1 MSKITEPGMS
11 KIAEPGMTEI
21 RVTTLDNGLRV
32 MTDPM
37 QTVESVSLGL
47 WVDAGT
53 RHEPAEINGISHLL
67 EHMAFKGTERRSA
80 RDIAEEMDNV
90 GGHLNAYTARDHTA
104 YYAKV
109 LKEDSALA
117 LDILADILQNSTLD
131 ADELARE
138 QAVVVQEINQSI
150 DTPDD
155 IIFDHFQA
163 TAFPDQ
169 PLGRPV
175 LGTEDLVRAMSRDTV
190 KGYLNSHYAASRMV
204 LSAAGCV
211 DHDSLV
217 AAAEQAFA
225 GLAAHAPASLE
236 PARYVGGEYREERD
250 IEQVN
255 LVLGYG
261 GVAYD
266 DPDYYAASVLSTLLG
281 GGMSSRLFQE
291 IREKRGLVYSIYSFA
306 SSYADGGLFGIY
318 AGTGEDEVEELVPV
332 LCDEVV
338 KVCGGIADDEV
349 RRARAQLKASI
360 LMSLESTSSRC
371 EQLARQ
377 VLVYGRPISTQ
388 EVVDRIEAIDSS
400 QIAAVARR
408 LFAQVPT
415 IAAIGPLGK
424 LESHDS
430 MVARLKL

>member
-1 MSKITEPGMS
+1 MD
-11 KIAEPGMTEI
+11 I
-21 RVTTLDNGLRV
+21 RETVLPSGLRV
-32 MTDPM
+32 VTDPM
-37 QTVESVSLGL
+37 ATVESASLGV

-53 RHEPAEINGISHLL
+53 RHEPAEVNGISHLL

-80 RDIAEEMDNV
+80 RDIAEEMDAV

-109 LKEDSALA
+109 LKEDTGLA
-117 LDILADILQNSTLD
+117 LDIVADILQHSTLD
-131 ADELARE
+131 AEELARE
-138 QAVVVQEINQSI
+138 QDVVVQEIGQAN

-163 TAFPDQ
+163 TAYPGQ

-175 LGTEDLVRAMSRDTV
+175 LGTEPLVRAMGRDTILS
-190 KGYLNSHYAASRMV
+190 YMREHYSAPRMV
-204 LSAAGCV
+204 LAAAGRI

-217 AAAEQAFA
+217 AEAERAFA
-225 GLAAHAPASLE
+225 HLSTAADVKPERAA
-236 PARYVGGEYREERD
+236 YMGGDFREERD

-255 LVLGYG
+255 LVLGFD
-261 GVAYD
+261 GVSYD

-291 IREKRGLVYSIYSFA
+291 VREKRGLVYSIYSFT

-318 AGTGEDEVEELVPV
+318 AGTGEDEVTELVPV
-332 LCDEVV
+332 MCDEVV
-338 KVCGGIADDEV
+338 KVLDGVSDAELQ
-349 RRARAQLKASI
+349 RARAQLKASI

-377 VLVYGRPISTQ
+377 ILVYGRPIPTA
-388 EVVDRIEAIDSS
+388 EVVEKVEAIDNAE
-400 QIAAVARR
+400 IMRVARR
-408 LFAQVPT
+408 LFSTKPT
-415 IAAIGPLGK
+415 IAAIGPLAQV
-424 LESHDS
+424 ESYDQIA
-430 MVARLKL
+430 ARLKI

>member
-1 MSKITEPGMS
+1 MSKINE
-11 KIAEPGMTEI
+11 
-21 RVTTLDNGLRV
+21 TTLASGLRV
-32 MTDPM
+32 LTDPM
-37 QTVESVSLGL
+37 DTVESTSLGL

-67 EHMAFKGTERRSA
+67 EHMAFKGTKRRSA
-80 RDIAEEMDNV
+80 RDIAEEMDTV

-109 LKEDSALA
+109 LKEDAGLA

-131 ADELARE
+131 AEELARE
-138 QAVVVQEINQSI
+138 QAVVVQEINQSF

-163 TAFPDQ
+163 TAYPDQ

-175 LGTEDLVRAMSRDTV
+175 LGTEALVRSMSRDTV
-190 KGYLNSHYAASRMV
+190 RSYMDTHYSAPRMV
-204 LSAAGCV
+204 LSAAGRI
-211 DHDSLV
+211 DHQWLAD
-217 AAAEQAFA
+217 AAGQAFA
-225 GLAAHAPASLE
+225 HLPTAADVVPAPALY
-236 PARYVGGEYREERD
+236 RGGEYREDRD

-255 LVLGYG
+255 LVVGYQ
-261 GVAYD
+261 GVSYD
-266 DPDYYAASVLSTLLG
+266 DPDYYASSVLSTLLG

-332 LCDEVV
+332 LCEEVV
-338 KVCGGIADDEV
+338 KITQGIGDGELQ
-349 RRARAQLKASI
+349 RARAQLKSSI

-377 VLVYGRPISTQ
+377 VLVYGHPISTA
-388 EVVDRIEAIDSS
+388 EVVEKVEAIDAGH
-400 QIAAVARR
+400 ILRVARR
-408 LFAQVPT
+408 LFSTAPT
-415 IAAIGPLGK
+415 IAAIGPLDK

>member
-1 MSKITEPGMS
+1 MSGV
-11 KIAEPGMTEI
+11 AEPRLDGVK
-21 RVTTLDNGLRV
+21 VTTLSNGLRV
-32 MTDPM
+32 LTDPM
-37 QTVESVSLGL
+37 LTVESASLGL

-80 RDIAEEMDNV
+80 REIAEEMDNV

-117 LDILADILQNSTLD
+117 LDILSDILQNSTMD
-131 ADELARE
+131 AEELARE

-155 IIFDHFQA
+155 IIFDHFQS

-190 KGYLNSHYAASRMV
+190 KGYMSSHYAASRMV
-204 LSAAGCV
+204 LSAAGAI
-211 DHDSLV
+211 DHDQMVDS
-217 AAAEQAFA
+217 AEKAFA
-225 GLAAHAPASLE
+225 NLPASAE
-236 PARYVGGEYREERD
+236 AQPEAARYVGGEYREERD

-261 GVAYD
+261 GVCYD
-266 DPDYYAASVLSTLLG
+266 DPDYYAVSVLSTLLG

-306 SSYADGGLFGIY
+306 SSYSDGGLFGIY

-338 KVCGGIADDEV
+338 KVCGGVDGDEM

-377 VLVYGRPISTQ
+377 VLVYGHPVTTQ
-388 EVVDRIEAIDSS
+388 EVVDRIEAIDAAA
-400 QIAAVARR
+400 IARVARR
-408 LFAQVPT
+408 IFVQNPT

-424 LESHDS
+424 LEDHAS